1 MQLRGS
7 TCLVTGGSSGIGAAT
22 ALALSSAGAS
32 VVVAG
37 TDADRTAA
45 VAARTG
51 GRVLVADLREPGAA
65 ARLAADAGPLDV
77 LVNNAG
83 VGWSGEFAEMPPE
96 RIPELVALDLTA
108 AMLLTREVLPGMAER
123 GRGHV
128 VNIGSIAGAAG
139 GRGEAVYAACK
150 AGLAGFTEALR
161 QEHASGPIDFS
172 LIVPGAVA
180 TAFFERRGTPYDRAF
195 PRPVNPG
202 RVAVAVRDA
211 ILERRA
217 EVVVPAWLG
226 VAMRVRGAA
235 PELYRPLAD
244 RFG

>member
-1 MQLRGS
+1 M
-7 TCLVTGGSSGIGAAT
+7 TGGSSGIGAAT
-22 ALALSSAGAS
+22 AIALSSAGAS

-51 GRVLVADLREPGAA
+51 GRALLADLREAGAA
-65 ARLAADAGPLDV
+65 ARLAAEVGPLDV

-83 VGWSGEFAEMPPE
+83 VGWSGEFAEMPRE

-128 VNIGSIAGAAG
+128 VNVGSIAGAAG

-161 QEHASGPIDFS
+161 QEHAGGPIDFS
-172 LIVPGAVA
+172 LIVPGPVD
-180 TAFFERRGTPYDRAF
+180 TPFFERRGTPYERGF

-211 ILERRA
+211 IVERRA

>member
-1 MQLRGS
+1 VQLRGS

-22 ALALSSAGAS
+22 AIALSSAGAS

-37 TDADRTAA
+37 TDAGRTAA
-45 VAARTG
+45 VAARAG
-51 GRVLVADLREPGAA
+51 GRSLTGDLRKPDAA
-65 ARLAADAGPLDV
+65 ARLAAEAGPVDV

-83 VGWSGEFAEMPPE
+83 VGWSGRFADMPPE

-108 AMLLTREVLPGMAER
+108 ALLLTRELLPGMTER

-128 VNIGSIAGAAG
+128 VNVGSIAGAAG

-161 QEHASGPIDFS
+161 QEHANGPVDFS
-172 LIVPGAVA
+172 LIVPGPVD
-180 TAFFERRGTPYDRAF
+180 TPFFERRGTPYERGF
-195 PRPVNPG
+195 PRPVNAG
-202 RVAVAVRDA
+202 RVAIAVRDA

-226 VAMRVRGAA
+226 IAMRVRGAA